1 MAAAAI
7 LWPQKD
13 DYFPK
18 PEDEVKRTL
27 QGNNVYLARSL
38 QLSPSVNHKTLHDK
52 LTTTKSIMISKKLII
67 PFLAF
72 GTAAVLNS
80 CLEDNSSDETFS
92 LNVQGYIIQEHT
104 VVELEESTD
113 GTETSV
119 TEEGETK
126 KTKDVY
132 TYKPYFA
139 ISSSSVNYPIMSMNV
154 YSSNG
159 SVAMDSCSLY
169 VRSSNLEK
177 NATTSLS
184 KINGTYTATATA
196 AKVDGSNGITS
207 TTGLLATNAA
217 TQTFTVAISDTI
229 GDIKNAEL
237 SYNGSTISAKLGI
250 VNKAAAYGITLIPY
264 NKGTEPKRISTYYK
278 VASNPVINKTDN
290 TVTYSIT
297 FNRTDLADDYAQVK
311 IYCTSSSGLFVE
323 SDETLTIEKN

>member
-1 MAAAAI
+1 MISQKLIIHFLAIGSAAI
-7 LWPQKD
+7 L
-13 DYFPK
+13 
-18 PEDEVKRTL
+18 
-27 QGNNVYLARSL
+27 
-38 QLSPSVNHKTLHDK
+38 
-52 LTTTKSIMISKKLII
+52 
-67 PFLAF
+67 
-72 GTAAVLNS
+72 NS
-80 CLEDNSSDETFS
+80 CIEDNSSDETFS

-104 VVELEESTD
+104 VVEVEESAD
-113 GTETSV
+113 DTETTV
-119 TEEGETK
+119 TEEGETTEGTTK

-154 YSSNG
+154 YSTNG
-159 SVAMDSCSLY
+159 TVAMDSCSLY
-169 VRSSNLEK
+169 VYTSNIEK
-177 NATTSLS
+177 NAVTSLS

-196 AKVDGSNGITS
+196 AKVDGSNGISS
-207 TTGLLATNAA
+207 TAGLLATNAA

-237 SYNGSTISAKLGI
+237 TYNGSTISAKLSI
-250 VNKAAAYGITLIPY
+250 VNNAAAYGITLIPY
-264 NKGTEPKRISTYYK
+264 NSGSEPKRISTYYK

-323 SDETLTIEKN
+323 SEETLTISKS